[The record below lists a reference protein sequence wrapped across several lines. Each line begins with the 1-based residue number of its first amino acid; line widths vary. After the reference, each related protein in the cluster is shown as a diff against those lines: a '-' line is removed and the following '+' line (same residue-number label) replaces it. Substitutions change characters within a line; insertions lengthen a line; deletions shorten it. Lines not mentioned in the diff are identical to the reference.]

1 MSQDLKCE
9 LAEMTKEL
17 VCLQLDYVEQ
27 QQQEAQRD
35 EASAQQINF
44 LNAELDDALRSQAE
58 QQSTFSRRLE
68 YLQRV
73 LTSPP

>member
-73 LTSPP
+73 LTPLP